1 LDLEDYVHHRPQSLI
16 RWLSAAALGL
26 ALMGNTTGA
35 LGASKDLLP
44 QSPAAFLPGGMLGI
58 QLGGSWRASKHNP
71 SLHKMDCQAVKDAS
85 DFDEVCFFRTSGASR
100 VAGAEIHDGFIAGKD
115 GSVVLV
121 GTGISIKNAEDPLA
135 EAVVQ
140 SFQAQVNSAFQQ
152 TGDNVLFV
160 KLPARH
166 MSAKELAGFSKTAP
180 VLLVQMEAKSNELA
194 ILYGYLA
201 PVNAFG
207 ALTAD

>member
-1 LDLEDYVHHRPQSLI
+1 VHHQPLPLI
-16 RWLSAAALGL
+16 RWLSASALGVL
-26 ALMGNTTGA
+26 FMSNAAGSM
-35 LGASKDLLP
+35 GASEDLLP
-44 QSPAAFLPGGMLGI
+44 QLPSAFLPGGMLGI
-58 QLGGSWRASKHNP
+58 QLGGSWRASKRKP

-85 DFDEVCFFRTSGASR
+85 DFDEVCFFQTSGTSL
-100 VAGAEIHDGFIAGKD
+100 VAGAEIHDGFIAGK
-115 GSVVLV
+115 GGNVVLV
-121 GTGISIKNAEDPLA
+121 VTGISIKNAEDPLA
-135 EAVVQ
+135 EAVVHA
-140 SFQAQVNSAFQQ
+140 FQAQINSAFQH

-160 KLPARH
+160 RLPTRH
-166 MSAKELAGFSKTAP
+166 MSAEELAGFSKKAP